1 LLVFGP
7 VSDYLGRRRV
17 ILVGL
22 AMAAGACVLFLAA
35 DGVGLLFAAP
45 LLAGTAVTLA
55 AIQTAS
61 APVLLAGTAVAGA
74 GFGTAMLGT
83 FRTITALAAPGQRAG
98 LIAAYYIASY
108 TAFGVPVVI
117 AGVAVTHVGLHRT
130 ALVYCAVTAA
140 LAALA
145 AAGLIIRRAGGA
157 AQPGEREMP

>member
-1 LLVFGP
+1 
-7 VSDYLGRRRV
+7 
-17 ILVGL
+17 
-22 AMAAGACVLFLAA
+22 
-35 DGVGLLFAAP
+35 VGLLFAARA
-45 LLAGTAVTLA
+45 LHGAAV
-55 AIQTAS
+55 
-61 APVLLAGTAVAGA
+61 
-74 GFGTAMLGT
+74 GTAMLGT

-117 AGVAVTHVGLHRT
+117 AGVAVTQVGLHRT
-130 ALVYCAVTAA
+130 ALVYCAVTAV